1 MSKNKREF
9 VKLDV
14 ASYKAAQVSHNQF
27 REASDD
33 LQSAIKSFD
42 TELSQKELL
51 KAVSI
56 LDTVTGIVYTRETKG
71 TILPAG
77 MNKLTFLRDMMN
89 VDLTV
94 LKPLIAKF
102 QSLVAYKVEPT
113 EEKYNVYATT
123 VSEIAKIKRLKEV
136 RDQIN
141 QMLDEGLLN
150 NPHRTNINLGS
161 RFTVGS
167 NARLELK

>member
-1 MSKNKREF
+1 MSKPKREF
-9 VKLDV
+9 IKLDV
-14 ASYKAAQVSHNQF
+14 ASYKAAQVNYNQF

-42 TELSQKELL
+42 TELTEKELI
-51 KAVSI
+51 KCVSI
-56 LDTVTGIVYTRETKG
+56 LDTVTGIVYTRETQG

-102 QSLVAYKVEPT
+102 QSLLAFKVEPV

-123 VSEIAKIKRLKEV
+123 ISEIAKIKRLKEV
-136 RDQIN
+136 RDQLN
-141 QMLDEGLLN
+141 QMLAEGVLN
-150 NPHRTNINLGS
+150 NPHRTNQNTGS
-161 RFTVGS
+161 LFVVS
-167 NARLELK
+167 SDAKLELK